1 LEKSCVI
8 YFNDINIIDDKKRK
22 NMRETILTIL
32 QMIRADVDF
41 TNQTALVDD
50 GVLDSMDIV
59 ALVNA
64 LEKTFKLEIDYNDAK
79 PVNYNSVENIQALI
93 ERLSK

>member
-1 LEKSCVI
+1 
-8 YFNDINIIDDKKRK
+8 
-22 NMRETILTIL
+22 MRETILTIL